1 MRGAR
6 IQHGI
11 LQPCRVSAVSTQ
23 IDFHF
28 DFISPYSYL
37 ANAVLPRL
45 AARHS
50 ASIRYRPLQLRELMQ
65 LVGNRPT
72 TIECR
77 NKGLYAI
84 TDVGRW
90 ASRYQVKFSPSPYW
104 QGIDFGELG
113 RGALAAIDQGRG
125 AAYIDAVWA
134 ALYGESLD
142 LGQRAVLLRVL
153 DQAGFDGAA
162 LLRQAGGSDY
172 AARLRDNTAVAAEKG
187 VFGSPTIFLGK
198 EMFFGNDRLDFL
210 ETALRAA

>member
-1 MRGAR
+1 MTAT
-6 IQHGI
+6 I
-11 LQPCRVSAVSTQ
+11 TKT

-50 ASIRYRPLQLRELMQ
+50 ASIRYLPLQLRELMQ

-77 NKGLYAI
+77 NKGQYAMA
-84 TDVGRW
+84 DVGRW
-90 ASRYQVKFSPSPYW
+90 AGRYQVKFTPSPYW

-125 AAYIDAVWA
+125 AAYVDAVWA
-134 ALYGESLD
+134 ALYGEALD
-142 LGQRAVLLRVL
+142 LGQRPVLLRVL
-153 DQAGFDGAA
+153 GQAGFDGAA
-162 LLRQAGGSDY
+162 LLQLASGTDC
-172 AARLRDNTAVAAEKG
+172 AARLRENTALAAGKG
-187 VFGSPTIFLGK
+187 VFGSPTLFLGS

-210 ETALRAA
+210 ETALREAA

>member
-1 MRGAR
+1 MTA
-6 IQHGI
+6 
-11 LQPCRVSAVSTQ
+11 T

-50 ASIRYRPLQLRELMQ
+50 ASIHYRPLQLRELMQ

-77 NKGLYAI
+77 NKGLYAM
-84 TDVGRW
+84 TDVRRW
-90 ASRYQVKFSPSPYW
+90 ASRYGVDFTPSPFW
-104 QGIDFGELG
+104 QGVDFSELG

-125 AAYIDAVWA
+125 AAYIDAVWT
-134 ALYGESLD
+134 ALYGAALD
-142 LGQRAVLLRVL
+142 LGQRPVLLRVL

-162 LLRQAGGSDY
+162 LLQQAVSADY
-172 AARLRDNTAVAAEKG
+172 AARLRGNTALAAEKG
-187 VFGSPTIFLGK
+187 VFGSPTMFLGD
-198 EMFFGNDRLDFL
+198 EMYFGNDRLDFL
-210 ETALRAA
+210 EAALRPSRPATASAASSSP